1 MADEHVSL
9 KSKVL
14 LVASTNALLIS
25 ILPIL
30 AGLYQA
36 ASWYLNVNLGW
47 LAWAAVILPV
57 LSVNVWLVRR
67 KLRGPDAGT
76 Q

>member
-1 MADEHVSL
+1 MTNQRLSL
-9 KSKVL
+9 KNKLL

-25 ILPIL
+25 ILLIL

-47 LAWAAVILPV
+47 LAWASVILPV
-57 LSVNVWLVRR
+57 VSVNVWLVRR
-67 KLRGPDAGT
+67 KLRGPDTGT